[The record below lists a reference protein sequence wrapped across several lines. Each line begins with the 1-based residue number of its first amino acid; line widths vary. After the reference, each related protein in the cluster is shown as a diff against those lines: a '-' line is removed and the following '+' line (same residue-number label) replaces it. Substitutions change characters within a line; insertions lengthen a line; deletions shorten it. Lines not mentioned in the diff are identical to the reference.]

1 MLRREAPLFMLGMM
15 AEAVAPH
22 KGMGGGGKG
31 AVRAAREAPAQAVTV
46 RYLEFVNTG
55 RTVSPCT
62 K

>member
-1 MLRREAPLFMLGMM
+1 MLRREAPLLMLGMM

-22 KGMGGGGKG
+22 KGMGGKG

-46 RYLEFVNTG
+46 RYPEFVNTG
-55 RTVSPCT
+55 HTVSPCT

>member
-1 MLRREAPLFMLGMM
+1 MLRREAPLLMLGMM

-22 KGMGGGGKG
+22 KGMGRGKG

-46 RYLEFVNTG
+46 RYPEFVNTR
-55 RTVSPCT
+55 RTVSPCA